1 MIIYVKA
8 KKDRDTLMHLNKK
21 YSNSL
26 IIKKF
31 EEFNENYNDYEIF
44 LVGKN
49 ESIEIDETPTR
60 KIWKLKK
67 SRVRHVRL
75 RALINE
81 IEKAKSRF
89 LLDIFF
95 DGEKYVYGK
104 RSNFLEYEPCCD
116 VYFCFKEQGE
126 ILEKII
132 KRKIFPSFIL
142 HKPDK
147 EIFYKG
153 VNPMIEISR
162 SLSLEFN
169 FKILKSNGTDFEIE
183 KSFESK
189 RNQEYLKKKIEVET
203 KKFKKIASTFDEIVI
218 PWSGGKDSTAVIV
231 LAKNYFKTNF
241 TTIFVDTGLEFENTL
256 EYIEKIK
263 KLLKIKVE
271 IVNARIDES
280 LKKFG
285 KNFLTERKCTFQ
297 KVSSLYDFIR
307 ENFSNPL
314 ILTGD
319 RISESI
325 SRSFR
330 PQFRKDEFYVYS
342 PIKYWSFLDIQLL
355 FHLNNIP
362 FNKLYE
368 KGFYR
373 IGCKVCPFI
382 DSFEK
387 LILSFLLK

>member
-126 ILEKII
+126 ILEKIA

-142 HKPDK
+142 ISSIEDVLPP
-147 EIFYKG
+147 YSAG
-153 VNPMIEISR
+153 NPP
-162 SLSLEFN
+162 
-169 FKILKSNGTDFEIE
+169 LKS
-183 KSFESK
+183 
-189 RNQEYLKKKIEVET
+189 
-203 KKFKKIASTFDEIVI
+203 
-218 PWSGGKDSTAVIV
+218 
-231 LAKNYFKTNF
+231 
-241 TTIFVDTGLEFENTL
+241 
-256 EYIEKIK
+256 
-263 KLLKIKVE
+263 
-271 IVNARIDES
+271 
-280 LKKFG
+280 
-285 KNFLTERKCTFQ
+285 
-297 KVSSLYDFIR
+297 
-307 ENFSNPL
+307 L
-314 ILTGD
+314 IL
-319 RISESI
+319 
-325 SRSFR
+325 FMA
-330 PQFRKDEFYVYS
+330 S
-342 PIKYWSFLDIQLL
+342 PLKT
-355 FHLNNIP
+355 
-362 FNKLYE
+362 E
-368 KGFYR
+368 KNPNR
-373 IGCKVCPFI
+373 
-382 DSFEK
+382 
-387 LILSFLLK
+387 